1 MNRLELE
8 INPFAK
14 RIVATGID
22 KKEREERVFYVDQWY
37 HEETLTLFNMKY
49 IVFLKYDK
57 RLEAVC
63 IRLDDEGLAT
73 DQEVLTKVKIILTDN
88 ESTFI

>member
-14 RIVATGID
+14 KIVATGID
-22 KKEREERVFYVDQWY
+22 KKEREEKVFYVDQWY
-37 HEETLTLFNMKY
+37 HEEILTLFNMKY

-63 IRLDDEGLAT
+63 IKLDDEGMAT

-88 ESTFI
+88 ESIFI

>member
-1 MNRLELE
+1 MNRIELE

-14 RIVATGID
+14 RVVATGID
-22 KKEREERVFYVDQWY
+22 KKEREEIVFYVDQWY

-49 IVFLKYDK
+49 IVFLKYNK